1 MIRQDQAEHCSNSSN
16 NFCQP
21 CISINFRPSMLGGG
35 WTYHVESRMIKGKF
49 KNVLTIELLGGWEQV
64 CGPRLMFG
72 LGHKMV
78 INWY

>member
-21 CISINFRPSMLGGG
+21 CISISGPVCLEVAGPIILNLGM
-35 WTYHVESRMIKGKF
+35 VKGKF